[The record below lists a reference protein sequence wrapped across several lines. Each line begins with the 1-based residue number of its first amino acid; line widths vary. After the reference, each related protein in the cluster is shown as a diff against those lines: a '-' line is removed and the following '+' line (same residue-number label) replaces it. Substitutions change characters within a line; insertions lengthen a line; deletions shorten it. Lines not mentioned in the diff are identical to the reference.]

1 MAKKI
6 PLNDKFP
13 IVNPVAFTK
22 VWVLLFDFLRV
33 NSGTGIMH
41 PLPTKCA
48 FYHHCIYAR
57 IGIRH
62 KCTTGHS
69 LQSTLV
75 KMGPK

>member
-1 MAKKI
+1 
-6 PLNDKFP
+6 
-13 IVNPVAFTK
+13 
-22 VWVLLFDFLRV
+22 
-33 NSGTGIMH
+33 
-41 PLPTKCA
+41 LPTKCA
-48 FYHHCIYAR
+48 FYHHFIYAR